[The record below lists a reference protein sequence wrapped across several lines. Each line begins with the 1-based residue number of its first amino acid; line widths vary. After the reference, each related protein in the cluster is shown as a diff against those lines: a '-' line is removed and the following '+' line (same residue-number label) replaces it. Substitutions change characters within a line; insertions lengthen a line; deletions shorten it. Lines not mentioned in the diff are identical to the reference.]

1 MTLSKKNFT
10 IYSKYSLQLLQI
22 HFKHLFLFYMFY
34 NKGSFLGNLFFPHR
48 RDSVKKVVVLS
59 AVTGVVSAAITN
71 FFSKKEN
78 REKTR
83 DKLSQLGEE
92 ARVARDR
99 LYDKA
104 QDVAS
109 DIADAVKAKA
119 NDLGRNI
126 PNVDVKNSNA
136 TNNGKSGQKSTVT
149 VDVDAKK

>member
-1 MTLSKKNFT
+1 MFHNRRS
-10 IYSKYSLQLLQI
+10 SL
-22 HFKHLFLFYMFY
+22 
-34 NKGSFLGNLFFPHR
+34 GDLFFPHR
-48 RDSVKKVVVLS
+48 NDNVKKVVVLS

-78 REKTR
+78 REETR
-83 DKLSQLGEE
+83 KKLSKLGEE

-104 QDVAS
+104 QDVAG

-119 NDLGRNI
+119 HDLSNRI
-126 PNVDVKNSNA
+126 PDVDIKNSSA
-136 TNNGKSGQKSTVT
+136 TNNGKNGQKPTVT